1 MYKCVTYKRHIC
13 EAVVMGITGL
23 KHFFMAFIQYV
34 SEAETESLVKSF
46 VHKLE
51 NYGMNI
57 PNRFSYSKQLFA
69 EFRIPNNNFSK
80 VNLLISLVNQT
91 QRTCSIEIWS
101 NEPFSKNKTFFKKVY
116 NDIRQLIRPL
126 NLSSNIE

>member
-1 MYKCVTYKRHIC
+1 MYKCVACKSHIC
-13 EAVVMGITGL
+13 DALVMGITRV
-23 KHFFMAFIQYV
+23 KHFFMAFIQYT
-34 SEAETESLVKSF
+34 SQAETESLVNSF

-51 NYGMNI
+51 NYGMHI

-80 VNLLISLVNQT
+80 VNLLISWVNQT

-101 NEPFSKNKTFFKKVY
+101 DEPFSKNKTFCRKVY
-116 NDIRQLIRPL
+116 SDIRQLIKPL
-126 NLSSNIE
+126 NLSSKIE